1 MRRSD
6 DSPEDAEASGPDM
19 SKYAINDA
27 MLDVIS
33 NHRGTSAR
41 DREQPRADNQDL
53 AEMSLQEKSVGKAA
67 EKPKAKFAG
76 LDDID
81 DILQMNPGN
90 PSKNLG
96 IDLGMKPKPKPQ
108 PTEESPQQSP
118 SPVKRSARPEP
129 TEIHAEK
136 VDATDITTV
145 EDVLKLAPKSAT
157 EQFLTSERVKND
169 LFAPKPA

>member
-6 DSPEDAEASGPDM
+6 DSPEDGEASGPDM

-33 NHRGTSAR
+33 NHRLSAR

-53 AEMSLQEKSVGKAA
+53 ADMSLQEKSVSKAA

-96 IDLGMKPKPKPQ
+96 IDLGMKPKPKPI
-108 PTEESPQQSP
+108 EESPQ
-118 SPVKRSARPEP
+118 
-129 TEIHAEK
+129 
-136 VDATDITTV
+136 
-145 EDVLKLAPKSAT
+145 
-157 EQFLTSERVKND
+157 
-169 LFAPKPA
+169 